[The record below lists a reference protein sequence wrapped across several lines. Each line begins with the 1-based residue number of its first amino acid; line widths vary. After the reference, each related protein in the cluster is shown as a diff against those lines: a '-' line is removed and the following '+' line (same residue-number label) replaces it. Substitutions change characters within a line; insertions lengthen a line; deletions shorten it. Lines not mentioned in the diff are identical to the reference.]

1 LRPPTLRALLCDTEN
16 MPPSTDPRS
25 VDVKLTAG
33 TGVDIE
39 WRDGHRSSYTFQFLR
54 DACPCAMCN
63 EERNRV
69 GRKPG
74 EGMKSEAGVLPLFKP
89 VARATEAEPVG
100 RYAIRFTW
108 NDGHAHGI
116 YSWEYLR
123 EVCPCEQC
131 KAAQVQSK

>member
-1 LRPPTLRALLCDTEN
+1 
-16 MPPSTDPRS
+16 M
-25 VDVKLTAG
+25 DVKLTAG
-33 TGVDIE
+33 TGMDIE
-39 WRDGHRSSYTFQFLR
+39 WKDGHRSSYTFQFLR

-63 EERNRV
+63 EERNRT

-74 EGMKSEAGVLPLFKP
+74 EGMKSEAGVLPLFKA

-108 NDGHAHGI
+108 NDGHLHGI
-116 YSWEYLR
+116 YSWDYLR

-131 KAAQVQSK
+131 KAAQVQPK